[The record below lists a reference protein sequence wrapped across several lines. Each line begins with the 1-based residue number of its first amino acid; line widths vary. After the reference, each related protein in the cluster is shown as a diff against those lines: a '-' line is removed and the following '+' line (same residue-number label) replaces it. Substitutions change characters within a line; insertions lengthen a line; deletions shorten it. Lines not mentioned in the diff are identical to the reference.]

1 MRFYERAGRALFFVF
16 ALFVS
21 SLLAAKFGSGNLW
34 KGFEPA
40 LAIAGKP
47 PEKPQY
53 DLTRLEAVNETLKYI
68 RKKYVDPD
76 RIKPR
81 LMLLSALNYVQRD
94 VPQVMVRATSEDEV
108 VVQVGKETK
117 AFSMANV
124 KGPWDVAARLRE
136 VFAFLMKNL
145 EGSGVDLRELEYT
158 ACNGMLHTLDPHSV
172 FLSPE
177 AYRDMNVQTSGAFG
191 GLGIVISVRDQQ
203 LTVMRPMPGTPA
215 DRAGIKRFD
224 RIAKIDNEST
234 LNMPLDDAVRRLRG
248 EENTPVTLWIV
259 REGEDGW
266 TEPRPFPLTREIIKV
281 KSVESRPLDGGVLYL
296 KIKNFQS
303 STTEEVID
311 ALARDDS
318 DQRLSGL
325 VMDLRGNPGGLLDQ
339 SVKLADLFLEEGVL
353 VETVGFSEG
362 TELRRAVEKGT
373 EPPYPIVVLVNGSSA
388 SASEILAGAL
398 KNLDRALIVGQQ
410 TFGKG
415 SVQLVFPE
423 VTPEKAALKLTIA
436 QYLTPN
442 SVSIQ
447 GVGIT
452 PDIELDAMTV
462 DALEMDLA
470 IQNDALKERELFASL
485 QNERTA
491 PPTKPEEVVRYHF
504 SSKDRERVRELG
516 SDAEDE
522 VQLDFPVRFAR
533 DLVAAMPADTKR
545 LDQLAAVRPLIEK
558 TRREELDKVAKE
570 LAGLGVDWSPAPSA
584 PTTPPKS
591 DDFEVTVESSAPG
604 DTVIAGNP
612 MTLKVRVKNVGE
624 GTLNRLRAQTESES
638 GYFDAR
644 ELVFGKIGPGEER
657 TAVVPFGYCDVEGRK
672 FATTKARPK
681 DAKRVCKIPADA
693 NERADGVKIKFDGEG
708 GELPR
713 AAEFRPTVRA
723 VPKPTF
729 RYSFQVVDDRSGN
742 GDGRVQ
748 RGEGLTMYLTVK
760 NEGPGVS
767 PDTQANLANLSGDG
781 LLLKGGRFN
790 LGEMKPG
797 DVRSVAFTFDVQQ
810 NLADAS
816 ASVALSI
823 GDVDVGDLT
832 KEKLRIP
839 VESPLPVASLS
850 EVRMAGAGGATLL
863 ESPRPGARGFGTVP
877 AGTALE
883 VIGKVDGFLKVRV
896 EGERF
901 AFTPTLDLESAS
913 TTGSAQRPLPLETL
927 YAHAPPD
934 VTITSPQLATT
945 ATKLTLKGTASSRT
959 RIADVYAFVGGRKF
973 FYQANGTDSSSQ
985 PFELEVPLRPG
996 VNVVNV
1002 FARESPDSTTRKTLV
1017 IRRDSESGALMNTP
1031 KGESAEDWLVGLESP

>member
-1 MRFYERAGRALFFVF
+1 
-16 ALFVS
+16 
-21 SLLAAKFGSGNLW
+21 
-34 KGFEPA
+34 
-40 LAIAGKP
+40 
-47 PEKPQY
+47 
-53 DLTRLEAVNETLKYI
+53 
-68 RKKYVDPD
+68 
-76 RIKPR
+76 
-81 LMLLSALNYVQRD
+81 MLLSALNYVQRD

-117 AFSMANV
+117 AFSVANV

-136 VFAFLMKNL
+136 IFAFLVKNL

-248 EENTPVTLWIV
+248 EEDTPVTLWIV

-266 TEPRPFPLTREIIKV
+266 TEPRPFPLKREIIKV
-281 KSVESRPLDGGVLYL
+281 KSVESRPLDGGVLYV

-303 STTEEVID
+303 STTDEVID

-318 DQRLSGL
+318 DQRLTGL

-339 SVKLADLFLEEGVL
+339 SVKLADLFVKEGVL

-362 TELRRAVEKGT
+362 TDLRRAVEKGT

-398 KNLDRALIVGQQ
+398 KNHDRALIVGQQ

-436 QYLTPN
+436 QYLTPG

-462 DALEMDLA
+462 DELEMDLA
-470 IQNDALKERELFASL
+470 VQNDALKERELFASL
-485 QNERTA
+485 ENERIA
-491 PPTKPEEVVRYHF
+491 PPSKPEEVVRYHF

-516 SDAEDE
+516 SDAEEE

-545 LDQLAAVRPLIEK
+545 LDQLAAVRPIIEK
-558 TRREELDKVAKE
+558 TRKEELDKVAKE
-570 LAGLGVDWSPAPSA
+570 LVGLGVDWSSAPSSA
-584 PTTPPKS
+584 VPS
-591 DDFEVTVESSAPG
+591 RAQDFEVKVESSVPA
-604 DTVIAGNP
+604 DTVVAGNP

-624 GTLNRLRAQTESES
+624 GTIYRLRAQTESES

-644 ELVFGKIGPGEER
+644 ELVFGKIAPGEER
-657 TAVVPFGYCDVEGRK
+657 TATVPFGYCELEGRK

-681 DAKRVCKIPADA
+681 DAKRVCKIPGDA
-693 NERADGVKIKFDGEG
+693 NERADGVKIKFDAESGQ
-708 GELPR
+708 PPP
-713 AAEFRPTVRA
+713 AAELRPTVRA

-729 RYSFQVVDDRSGN
+729 RYSFQVIDDRSGN

-767 PDTQANLANLSGDG
+767 PDTQANLSNLSGDG
-781 LLLKGGRFN
+781 LLLKAGRFN

-797 DVRSVAFTFDVQQ
+797 DVRGVAFTFDVGK

-823 GDVDVGDLT
+823 GDVDIGDLT
-832 KEKLRIP
+832 KEKIRIP
-839 VESPLPVASLS
+839 LESPLPVATLS
-850 EVRMAGAGGATLL
+850 EVRAAGARGATLV
-863 ESPRPGARGFGTVP
+863 ESPRADARGFGTVP
-877 AGTALE
+877 AGTPLE
-883 VIGKVDGFLKVRV
+883 VVGKVDGFLKVRV
-896 EGERF
+896 DGERF
-901 AFTPTLDLESAS
+901 AFTPTLDLDSAA
-913 TTGSAQRPLPLETL
+913 TAQRPASPLPLETV

-934 VTITSPQLATT
+934 VTITSAQLATT

-959 RIADVYAFVGGRKF
+959 KIADVYAFVGGRKF
-973 FYQANGTDSSSQ
+973 FYQANGTDAATQ
-985 PFELEVPLRPG
+985 AFELEVPLRPG

-1002 FARESPDSTTRKTLV
+1002 IARESPDSTTRKTLV
-1017 IRRDSESGALMNTP
+1017 IRRDSESGALLRTP
-1031 KGESAEDWLVGLESP
+1031 KGENAEDWLVGLEP